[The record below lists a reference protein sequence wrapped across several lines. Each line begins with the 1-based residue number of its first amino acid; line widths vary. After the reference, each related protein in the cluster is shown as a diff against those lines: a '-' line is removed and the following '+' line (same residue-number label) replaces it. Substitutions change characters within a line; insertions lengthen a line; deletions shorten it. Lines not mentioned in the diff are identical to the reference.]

1 MTVELDAQTRRL
13 LDGKNFATVAT
24 IESDG
29 APHTSVVWM
38 DRDGDTL
45 VFSSTADKRK
55 VRNLK
60 ADPRISVTVIDS
72 TNPYRSVDIRGTAEL
87 TEDPDKSLPRRLS
100 RKYLGQEP
108 PAEPE
113 HMRRLIV
120 RVIPHK
126 VTGFALPDPAES
138 EGEQTSRAS

>member
-24 IESDG
+24 LGSDG
-29 APHTSVVWM
+29 APQTSVVWM

-55 VRNLK
+55 IRNLR
-60 ADPRISVTVIDS
+60 ADPRISVTVFDS
-72 TNPYRSVDIRGTAEL
+72 ANPYHSVDIRGTAEL
-87 TEDPDKSLPRRLS
+87 AEDPEKALPRRLS
-100 RKYLGQEP
+100 QKYLGQDP
-108 PAEPE
+108 PGEPE
-113 HMRRLIV
+113 HLRRLIV

-126 VTGFALPDPAES
+126 VTGFALPDPAQS
-138 EGEQTSRAS
+138 